1 MIEEN
6 KTTTGVANV
15 SAPVQRGFGETSN
28 QVRAEA
34 NDLKSAAGQIAEKS
48 RRKTE
53 AVWADARE
61 RVRNFHEHSE
71 QYVRKNPTKVILAAL
86 GIGIVVGLLYR
97 RR

>member
-6 KTTTGVANV
+6 KTTTGAATV
-15 SAPVQRGFGETSN
+15 SPPQRGFGDTSN
-28 QVRAEA
+28 QVRAKA

-61 RVRNFHEHSE
+61 RARNFHEHSE